1 MKKLFSIL
9 SFVVVVQV
17 VAQTPGERVAQTAML
32 VWKDSLFTKWSYDLG
47 VILKGNGRQ
56 LV

>member
-32 VWKDSLFTKWSYDLG
+32 VWKDSLLQSGATTWALS
-47 VILKGNGRQ
+47 
-56 LV
+56 